1 MSIKSEIYRM
11 TIAAEEILHTL
22 EALSSVPP
30 EYLSTGARS
39 LIKKFHVQAA
49 KIRVGAAI
57 PAYVNTGRTS
67 VAPKVSIESLG
78 GEADAQDTQDHF
90 LRDLSTASVTSSN
103 PAPKPSA
110 DLTPEQEDEVAAME
124 RAMLADLAAMGNP
137 NVVLEDRRKTPRT
150 QDTFDI
156 SQL

>member
-11 TIAAEEILHTL
+11 TIASEEILHTL
-22 EALSSVPP
+22 EALSNVPP

-78 GEADAQDTQDHF
+78 GSQDAQDHT
-90 LRDLSTASVTSSN
+90 LRNLATATVSISPVQS
-103 PAPKPSA
+103 KPSENLNESEEEELA
-110 DLTPEQEDEVAAME
+110 RLEAQ
-124 RAMLADLAAMGNP
+124 MLAELSAQGSE
-137 NVVLEDRRKTPRT
+137 NVIMEDRRKVSRT
-150 QDTFDI
+150 SEDTFDI